1 MALGKLDN
9 QAAAVDIELPLKGHR
24 SALTLLVLAF
34 TLSIADRMILSILF
48 PDIKAEF
55 GLSDMQLGLLGGL
68 TFALFYATLGIPI
81 ARLADQYNR
90 KIILIV
96 CLVLFSVMTALSGF
110 ASGFIMLLLLRIG
123 VGVGE
128 AGVNPSS
135 HSIIADYFPAHR
147 RAFAMAILMV
157 GANLGMMLGFAGG
170 GFIAEH
176 YGWRV
181 ALMAM
186 GIPGLLLAAV
196 MAYGLKEPA
205 RGSFEGPGSSL
216 ESTPVLH
223 TALAM
228 WRNLAMRHLI
238 IASIITGMI
247 SYGFTQWLPTFFV
260 RSHHMAQS
268 DVGAMMALFFGILG
282 VAGAL
287 IVGKL
292 ADRLAPKGFQYGV
305 WLICGLQ
312 LLAIPFWFFGISMA
326 DINSVLWLL
335 VIPAFVSNSYLG
347 PSLALI
353 QTLSPVGSRAV
364 ASAIKMLC
372 LNLIGLGLGPLMVG
386 SLSDWLQPVHGD
398 GSLAIAL
405 SSFSLL
411 GIWAALHFF
420 LCGRALAQ
428 SHVQ

>member
-181 ALMAM
+181 AL
-186 GIPGLLLAAV
+186 ICQ
-196 MAYGLKEPA
+196 
-205 RGSFEGPGSSL
+205 
-216 ESTPVLH
+216 VLH
-223 TALAM
+223 
-228 WRNLAMRHLI
+228 
-238 IASIITGMI
+238 
-247 SYGFTQWLPTFFV
+247 
-260 RSHHMAQS
+260 
-268 DVGAMMALFFGILG
+268 
-282 VAGAL
+282 
-287 IVGKL
+287 
-292 ADRLAPKGFQYGV
+292 
-305 WLICGLQ
+305 
-312 LLAIPFWFFGISMA
+312 
-326 DINSVLWLL
+326 
-335 VIPAFVSNSYLG
+335 
-347 PSLALI
+347 
-353 QTLSPVGSRAV
+353 
-364 ASAIKMLC
+364 C
-372 LNLIGLGLGPLMVG
+372 L
-386 SLSDWLQPVHGD
+386 
-398 GSLAIAL
+398 
-405 SSFSLL
+405 
-411 GIWAALHFF
+411 
-420 LCGRALAQ
+420 
-428 SHVQ
+428 